1 VKPWLAGLA
10 APLLMAG
17 GLIAPAGGG
26 GGWTGRFGAVSCA
39 LAAMLASALL
49 LRRWAPPVEQAL
61 AWVAIL
67 VGAAAPLILLE
78 GEGPFG
84 TAAPGLWLFVA
95 GWTVFLWQWMSGLAR
110 EQGRGWRALL
120 APALFGLA
128 VLYLWQ
134 VLAVGFAVPQ
144 VLLPSPA
151 QVGQVL
157 LTRTDILWPD
167 FRQTFLKAVLAGF
180 ALGSAAGF
188 LTAVLV
194 DRVPFLKRGLLPLCN
209 LLSAMPIVGIAP
221 IMVMW
226 FGFDW
231 QSKAAVIVVVTFF
244 PMLVNTLAG
253 LASVDAMHRD
263 LMHSYAASYAQ
274 TLIKLRLPAAL
285 PFVFN
290 ALKINSTLALISAIV
305 AEFFGSP
312 ILGLGFR
319 ISTEVAKLNV
329 DVVWAVIAIAA
340 LAGSIFYGL
349 IAAVERACTFWHPS
363 YRR

>member
-1 VKPWLAGLA
+1 MRLKLADLVPTVLMIGGLA
-10 APLLMAG
+10 PS
-17 GLIAPAGGG
+17 GGG
-26 GGWTGRFGAVSCA
+26 RWTEHPGAMGLA
-39 LAAMLASALL
+39 LACLLASALL
-49 LRRWAPPVEQAL
+49 LRHWPRRVEHGL
-61 AWVAIL
+61 AAAGIAA
-67 VGAAAPLILLE
+67 GAAAPLILLE
-78 GEGPFG
+78 GAGPLG
-84 TAAPGLWLFVA
+84 IDAPGLWLFVA
-95 GWTVFLWQWMSGLAR
+95 GWTVFLWLRLSALSHR
-110 EQGRGWRALL
+110 DVQGWSALL

-128 VLYLWQ
+128 LLYLWQ
-134 VLAVGFAVPQ
+134 VLVVGFAVPQ

-151 QVGQVL
+151 QVGRVL
-157 LTRTDILWPD
+157 LTRMDILWPD

-188 LTAVLV
+188 LVAVLV
-194 DRVPFLKRGLLPLCN
+194 DRVAFLKRGLLPLCN

-253 LASVDAMHRD
+253 LASVDDMQRD
-263 LMHSYAASYAQ
+263 LMHSYAAGYWQ
-274 TLIKLRLPAAL
+274 TLTKLRLPAAL

-329 DVVWAVIAIAA
+329 DIVWAVIAIAA

-349 IAAVERACTFWHPS
+349 IAVVERACTFWHPS

>member
-1 VKPWLAGLA
+1 VRLRPAYLIALALMAAGL
-10 APLLMAG
+10 L
-17 GLIAPAGGG
+17 APAGSEGWGAYVGG
-26 GGWTGRFGAVSCA
+26 TGCA
-39 LAAMLASALL
+39 AAALLAAALL
-49 LRRWAPPVEQAL
+49 LRKWAQPTEHGL
-61 AWVAIL
+61 AAAAIL
-67 VGAAAPLILLE
+67 LGAAAPLIVLE
-78 GEGPFG
+78 GPGPFG

-95 GWTVFLWQWMSGLAR
+95 GWAVFLWQRMSALAR
-110 EQGRGWRALL
+110 MQQRGVGALL

-134 VLAVGFAVPQ
+134 VLVVGFAVPQ

-180 ALGSAAGF
+180 AMGSGAGF
-188 LTAVLV
+188 LVAVLV

-263 LMHSYAASYAQ
+263 LMHSYAAGYRQ
-274 TLIKLRLPAAL
+274 TLVKLRLPAAL

-340 LAGSIFYGL
+340 LAGSMFYGL
-349 IAAVERACTFWHPS
+349 IAAVERVCTFWHPS
-363 YRR
+363 YRT